1 MSQIKIKN
9 FGPIK
14 EGFVENDGFMD
25 IRKVSVFIGNQG
37 TGKSCIAKLVSV
49 FSWLEKVLYIGSL
62 EEKYVT
68 NYKRFVNKYCGY
80 HNLKNYFSPN
90 TVIEY
95 KGDGYEFFFQ
105 RERLNISK
113 ISSSILALAPYVVPK
128 IMYVPA
134 ERNFFSVVR
143 QSEKLIQLKG
153 LPQSLY
159 DFWEEL
165 ERSKQELSEHLTL
178 PVGDVKF
185 EFDEYTRN
193 SNIIGNDYKLNLSE
207 ASSGFQSF
215 VPLFLVSRNI
225 ALSINQSKESS
236 QSELSGEE
244 QKKLQ
249 AQVQKI
255 ISDDSLAEELKEAA
269 LKLLSSQY
277 RNECFLNIVEEIE
290 QNLFPTS
297 QKDVLYKLLEF
308 ANLRKDDKLILTTH
322 SPYIINYLTLAIKGH
337 QVLREISS
345 SPNIDLLK
353 KKLEKIVPEAS
364 CIAAEDSFIYEL
376 TEKGDIRK
384 LSTYDGL
391 PSDEN
396 YLNISLAETNKLF
409 GDLLEIEE
417 QL

>member
-1 MSQIKIKN
+1 
-9 FGPIK
+9 
-14 EGFVENDGFMD
+14 
-25 IRKVSVFIGNQG
+25 
-37 TGKSCIAKLVSV
+37 
-49 FSWLEKVLYIGSL
+49 
-62 EEKYVT
+62 
-68 NYKRFVNKYCGY
+68 
-80 HNLKNYFSPN
+80 
-90 TVIEY
+90 
-95 KGDGYEFFFQ
+95 
-105 RERLNISK
+105 
-113 ISSSILALAPYVVPK
+113 
-128 IMYVPA
+128 MYVPA

-143 QSEKLIQLKG
+143 QPEKLKG
-153 LPQSLY
+153 LPQFLY

-185 EFDEYTRN
+185 EFDDFKKQSY
-193 SNIIGNDYKLNLSE
+193 IIGNDYKLNLSE

-225 ALSINQSKESS
+225 ALSINQNKESS

-297 QKDVLYKLLEF
+297 QKEVLYKLLEF

-322 SPYIINYLTLAIKGH
+322 RGAFQFGTKHKY
-337 QVLREISS
+337 SS
-345 SPNIDLLK
+345 K
-353 KKLEKIVPEAS
+353 MS
-364 CIAAEDSFIYEL
+364 C
-376 TEKGDIRK
+376 
-384 LSTYDGL
+384 
-391 PSDEN
+391 
-396 YLNISLAETNKLF
+396 
-409 GDLLEIEE
+409 
-417 QL
+417 